1 MYKIFFSISLL
12 LINVYCMSSEKLY
25 KCENGFSYKINNNK
39 NKSFFKK
46 QDEIWKEIKKVNY
59 FENKYELFIPNN
71 TYLSCSNKSLPTC
84 TYSLILI
91 DDPINKNI
99 SVKEVVLN
107 DCYIGTMGCNKY
119 DKGLELNLR
128 RCKIVL
134 TD

>member
-1 MYKIFFSISLL
+1 
-12 LINVYCMSSEKLY
+12 MSSEKLY
-25 KCENGFSYKINNNK
+25 ECENGFSYKINNNK
-39 NKSFFKK
+39 TKSFFKK

-128 RCKIVL
+128 RCKIVY